1 MKDQHE
7 QAGEPPAEA
16 SDARIE
22 WGADRRLPPPPM
34 LFLDDH
40 DRPEFPAK
48 ARVARVAHVKP
59 NEMTATQIEIIMDW
73 VDEGLSGPVPFHG
86 DPAELLRRLEAA
98 RAGDLPSMTAEGREP
113 RA

>member
-7 QAGEPPAEA
+7 QAGGPPAN
-16 SDARIE
+16 
-22 WGADRRLPPPPM
+22 P
-34 LFLDDH
+34 
-40 DRPEFPAK
+40 
-48 ARVARVAHVKP
+48 
-59 NEMTATQIEIIMDW
+59 IEIIMDW